1 MAMKATLTLAG
12 MLNYKPDLFDEMQ
25 LPTPPTNAGAIG
37 LQNDQLRA
45 AWTIDR
51 DDLAEFIALHTA
63 GMTLCYPD
71 ANFMKHIIGT
81 WSKAHITEWQRLF
94 DTLFYKYNAMWNKDG
109 KIAEN
114 GLDTNNQSV
123 QEYSAGTG
131 SYNSKGTGYTH
142 GYDGGT
148 VHTDDGLAWSHAEK
162 AVDQNSSTSSGNR
175 TNTTTGTLNRAI
187 TRSETGN
194 IGVTMTQELIAKERE
209 IAMFS
214 IDEYIADEFKHQ
226 FCLMLW

>member
-1 MAMKATLTLAG
+1 MVQYSPVNEQTGIPT
-12 MLNYKPDLFDEMQ
+12 LFDELV
-25 LPTPPTNAGAIG
+25 LPEPPINPGAIG
-37 LQNDQLRA
+37 LEVGQLRA
-45 AWTIDR
+45 AWTIDKP
-51 DDLAEFIALHTA
+51 DLIDFLCLKTI
-63 GMTLCYPD
+63 GMCLAYPD
-71 ANFMKHIIGT
+71 AEFMRKAIGT
-81 WSKAHITEWQRLF
+81 WSRSHIHEWQRLF
-94 DTLFYKYNAMWNKDG
+94 DTLFYKYNPLWNKDG
-109 KIAEN
+109 KTAEN

-148 VHTDDGLAWSHAEK
+148 VHTDDGLTWSHAEK

-194 IGVTMTQELIAKERE
+194 IGVTMSQELIAKERE

-214 IDEYIADEFKHQ
+214 IDEYIADAFKKQ